1 MEVAEEDEESQEEKS
16 EVEAEPKSESSQQRS
31 KMDWQG
37 LYEDD
42 DFNPNVNMQT
52 CEYLATEISHLK
64 KEAAKIAQEI
74 NDFQGDR
81 TVIEQFK
88 TQLEEYTQ
96 QREIVSKLEEKEFL
110 IKSKHDELKEQR
122 KQEFLRG
129 FSEINDKLKTMF
141 RSITA
146 GGDASLD
153 LKDQNDPFSDGVTF
167 SVKPPNKSW
176 KEISTLSGGEQTLSS
191 LSLIFA
197 LHQYRPTPVYFMD
210 EIDAALDYRNISII
224 ANYIK
229 T

>member
-1 MEVAEEDEESQEEKS
+1 M
-16 EVEAEPKSESSQQRS
+16 
-31 KMDWQG
+31 
-37 LYEDD
+37 
-42 DFNPNVNMQT
+42 
-52 CEYLATEISHLK
+52 
-64 KEAAKIAQEI
+64 
-74 NDFQGDR
+74 
-81 TVIEQFK
+81 
-88 TQLEEYTQ
+88 
-96 QREIVSKLEEKEFL
+96 SKLEEKEFL

-210 EIDAALDYRNISII
+210 EIDAALDYRNNSII